1 MHRRDFAKQ
10 MGAVLLAAGLPGE
23 LQAAPQASGPS
34 TPQGNMP
41 HAMPSGP
48 PLQIA
53 MLVYPAMTALDLVAP
68 QTIFSELMNSQ
79 VHLVWKSRETV
90 TSDTGISIVPTMSF
104 ADCPADLDILFVG
117 GGTRGTW
124 ALMND
129 PTVIGFLQSKGA
141 KAKLITSVCT
151 GSLVLGAAGLL
162 SGYKA
167 TSHWVA
173 RDLLPLFGATPV
185 NARVVEDRNRI
196 TVGGVTAGI
205 DFALRIATRLR
216 GDEYA
221 QALQLANEYDPQP
234 PFKAGNPKDA
244 SPKVRDFVSGY
255 YAPAIEEARGEAM
268 KARQRLGLQGGI

>member
-1 MHRRDFAKQ
+1 
-10 MGAVLLAAGLPGE
+10 
-23 LQAAPQASGPS
+23 
-34 TPQGNMP
+34 
-41 HAMPSGP
+41 
-48 PLQIA
+48 
-53 MLVYPAMTALDLVAP
+53 MTALDLVAP
-68 QTIFSELMNSQ
+68 QAIFSELMNTR
-79 VHLVWKSRETV
+79 VELVWKSKETV
-90 TSDTGISIVPTMSF
+90 TSDTGIPIVPTMTF
-104 ADCPADLDILFVG
+104 ADCPSDPDILFVG
-117 GGTRGTW
+117 GGTKGTW

-129 PTVIGFLQSKGA
+129 PVVIGFLQSRGA

-162 SGYKA
+162 NGYKA

-196 TVGGVTAGI
+196 TGAGVTAGM

-234 PFKAGNPKDA
+234 PFKAGNPQDA
-244 SPKVRDFVSGY
+244 SPKVRDFVRGY
-255 YAPAIEEARGEAM
+255 YAPTMEEARVQAM
-268 KARQRLGLQGGI
+268 KARQRLGLGVGNWTEMR

>member
-1 MHRRDFAKQ
+1 MLRRDFAKQ
-10 MGAVLLAAGLPGE
+10 LGTALLTGGLMGE
-23 LQAAPQASGPS
+23 LRAYSQALSPS
-34 TPQGNMP
+34 TGQTTMP

-48 PLQIA
+48 PLEIA
-53 MLVYPAMTALDLVAP
+53 MLVYPGMTALDLVAP
-68 QTIFSELMNSQ
+68 QTVFAELMSTR
-79 VHLVWKSRETV
+79 VELVWKSKETII
-90 TSDTGISIVPTMSF
+90 SDTGIPIVPTLSF
-104 ADCPADLDILFVG
+104 ADCPAEPDIVFVG
-117 GGTRGTW
+117 GGTKGTW

-129 PTVIGFLQSKGA
+129 PAVIGFLQSRGA
-141 KAKLITSVCT
+141 KAKLVTSVCT

-162 SGYKA
+162 NGYKA

-173 RDLLPLFGATPV
+173 RDLLLLFGATPV

-196 TVGGVTAGI
+196 TGAGVTAGM

-234 PFKAGNPKDA
+234 PFKAGNPQDA

-255 YAPAIEEARGEAM
+255 YAPTIEEARVEAM
-268 KARQRLGLQGGI
+268 KARKRLGLGVGN

>member
-1 MHRRDFAKQ
+1 MDRRNFAKRL
-10 MGAVLLAAGLPGE
+10 GAALLTAGAIGE
-23 LQAAPQASGPS
+23 LQVAAQRSSPPAPQA
-34 TPQGNMP
+34 NMP

-53 MLVYPAMTALDLVAP
+53 MLVYPGMTALDLVAP
-68 QTIFSELMNSQ
+68 QTIFTELMNTR
-79 VHLVWKSRETV
+79 VELVWKSKETV
-90 TSDTGISIVPTMSF
+90 ISDSGIPIVPTQTF
-104 ADCPADLDILFVG
+104 ADCPPDPDIVFVG
-117 GGTRGTW
+117 GGTKGTW

-129 PTVIGFLQSKGA
+129 PVVIGFLQSCGS
-141 KAKLITSVCT
+141 KAKLVTSVCT

-162 SGYKA
+162 NGYKA

-173 RDLLPLFGATPV
+173 RDLLPLFGATAV

-196 TVGGVTAGI
+196 TGAGVSAGM

-234 PFKAGNPKDA
+234 PFKAGNPQDA
-244 SPKVRDFVSGY
+244 SPKVRDFVTGY
-255 YAPAIEEARGEAM
+255 YAPTIAEARVEAM
-268 KARQRLGLQGGI
+268 KARQRLGLG

>member
-1 MHRRDFAKQ
+1 
-10 MGAVLLAAGLPGE
+10 
-23 LQAAPQASGPS
+23 
-34 TPQGNMP
+34 
-41 HAMPSGP
+41 MPSGP

-53 MLVYPAMTALDLVAP
+53 MLVYPGMTALDLVAP

-79 VHLVWKSRETV
+79 VQLVWKSKETV
-90 TSDTGISIVPTMSF
+90 TSDTGIPIVPTLTF
-104 ADCPADLDILFVG
+104 AECSADPDILFVG
-117 GGTRGTW
+117 GGTKGTW

-129 PTVIGFLQSKGA
+129 PAVIGFLQSRGA

-162 SGYKA
+162 NGYKA

-185 NARVVEDRNRI
+185 NARVVEDRNRV
-196 TVGGVTAGI
+196 TGAGVTAGM

-234 PFKAGNPKDA
+234 PFKAGNPQDA
-244 SPKVRDFVSGY
+244 SAKVREFVSSY
-255 YAPAIEEARGEAM
+255 YAPTIEEARAQAL
-268 KARQRLGLQGGI
+268 KARQRLGLG